1 MHHIIIDGW
10 SMGVFFKE
18 LEALYPAFI
27 QGKPSPLTD
36 LTIQYADFALWQREW
51 LTKEV
56 QDKQLEY
63 WKQQLAGA
71 PPLLELPTDYP
82 RPPEQTFAGATVE
95 FHIDADLTSQLVTL
109 SQKSGV
115 TLFMTLLTAFAVVLH
130 RYSGQDDICIGSPFA
145 NRNRR
150 EIDTLIGFFV
160 NTLVLRTQ
168 LAGNPSFSQL
178 LEKVRSVVGDAHA
191 HQDIPFEQ
199 VVEALKPERSLG
211 YNPLFQVSFVLE
223 NFSLDTGV
231 QRSLI

>member
-1 MHHIIIDGW
+1 MKKAQFTWGENLDGILHLAGTLHEQQVLAETQENLAVTLLQQAPEFHLLLITMHHIIIDGW

-18 LEALYPAFI
+18 LKALYPAFI

-63 WKQQLAGA
+63 WKQQLADA

-95 FHIDADLTSQLVTL
+95 FNIDADLTSQLVNL

-115 TLFMTLLTAFAVVLH
+115 TLFMTLLTAFAVILH
-130 RYSGQDDICIGSPFA
+130 RYSTIELSG
-145 NRNRR
+145 
-150 EIDTLIGFFV
+150 
-160 NTLVLRTQ
+160 
-168 LAGNPSFSQL
+168 
-178 LEKVRSVVGDAHA
+178 
-191 HQDIPFEQ
+191 
-199 VVEALKPERSLG
+199 
-211 YNPLFQVSFVLE
+211 
-223 NFSLDTGV
+223 
-231 QRSLI
+231 